1 MNLHFTDRKT
11 FKNGQAVGILKKIKR
26 ITKHTAGA
34 IRILSKDPGAFTLKT
49 LPYRWDIPLKNRIS
63 LINRALELREHS
75 KYLEIGC
82 FQDACF
88 KNIVASTKVGVDPNS
103 GGTLRMT
110 SDAFFAS
117 HDDAFDVI
125 FVDGLH
131 TYEQSR
137 IDAYNAL
144 NRVPVGGL
152 VLFHDMIPLKWRSAR
167 PERIAYRW
175 NGDVWKTAAELA
187 MGEGFDFTIV
197 KADHGVGLA
206 IKTSDDI
213 YIPDLYSELKPASYR
228 DFIGIIKTIHLTE
241 YADAMKMIEDGKV
254 TRAPLSPTQKKSD

>member
-1 MNLHFTDRKT
+1 M
-11 FKNGQAVGILKKIKR
+11 GILKKIKR
-26 ITKHTAGA
+26 ITKHAAGA
-34 IRILSKDPGAFTLKT
+34 ANVLLKDPSAFTFKT
-49 LPYRWDIPLKNRIS
+49 LPYKWDIPSKNRIS
-63 LINRALELREHS
+63 LINRALELRQNS
-75 KYLEIGC
+75 TYLEIGC

-117 HDDAFDVI
+117 HDDEFDVI

-137 IDAYNAL
+137 VDAYNAL
-144 NRVPVGGL
+144 NRVPVGGV
-152 VLFHDMIPLKWRSAR
+152 VLFHDMIPLNWRSAR

-175 NGDVWKTAAELA
+175 NGDVWKTAAELS
-187 MGEGFDFTIV
+187 MGRGFDFTIV

-206 IKTSDDI
+206 IKTSNDI
-213 YIPDLYSELKPASYR
+213 HIPDLYSELKPASYR
-228 DFIGIIKTIHLTE
+228 DYVGIIKTIHLAE
-241 YADAMKMIEDGKV
+241 YSEALKMIEAGKV
-254 TRAPLSPTQKKSD
+254 DRARFSPRIDTSK